1 MTRRLDPLGPAL
13 AVVGGI
19 VFVLRGFDA
28 VLSRDLA
35 LYAYA
40 GQRVADGVPPYVGVM
55 NRSGPLAHL
64 VPGAGAWAG
73 DLLGRDDLLAMRA
86 LLLLVSMAVVWAT
99 YVLGREVFGSR
110 SVGAATALFVA
121 TMPPFVLYAVGGPRD
136 KTTMMLFLTL
146 TLVATVRSRWGWAG
160 TCLALATLTWQP
172 AFLPGAAA
180 VAVAA
185 LLAPG
190 RRVVALLRVA
200 VAGALTTLV
209 FVTGFAI
216 AGALPEALDGFIRIH
231 LTATYQPGFD
241 DDPEAVWEALRE
253 AYGFATYPFLAG
265 LVALPLVTLPGLWRL
280 VRRRASSS
288 SSRGAGD
295 VALVAA
301 TVGEVAGLAW
311 SWRTFNGWADA
322 LVLAPYA
329 ALGLAGVLALVLGPL
344 PRRAG
349 TVVAATAC
357 LGLLMGGLR
366 YSLDDHDPVLLAQ
379 RAEVARVLDILPD
392 ATMMSIEAPQPLVLA
407 HRVNPTP
414 HQMFRLGLE
423 TYVDHTWPGGLVGY
437 ADRISRTR
445 PTIVAVGGGA
455 RYDWLMPVLE
465 ARYVEIGTTTGW
477 YWFVDRDLDPATLR
491 RLEEAVAG

>member
-1 MTRRLDPLGPAL
+1 MAL
-13 AVVGGI
+13 VACVV
-19 VFVLRGFDA
+19 FLLRGFDA

-64 VPGAGAWAG
+64 VPGAGAWVG
-73 DLLGRDDLLAMRA
+73 DLLGVDDLLAMRA
-86 LLLLVSMAVVWAT
+86 LLLLVSVAIVWAT

-136 KTTMMLFLTL
+136 KTTMMLFLIL
-146 TLVATVRSRWGWAG
+146 ALVATARGRWGWAG

-172 AFLPGAAA
+172 AFLPGAAT

-209 FVTGFAI
+209 FVAGFAV

-231 LTATYQPGFD
+231 LTSTYQPGVD

-253 AYGFATYPFLAG
+253 AYDFATYPFVVG
-265 LVALPLVTLPGLWRL
+265 LVALPLVALPSAWRL
-280 VRRRASSS
+280 ARRRTGDPQ
-288 SSRGAGD
+288 RAGD
-295 VALVAA
+295 VALMAA
-301 TVGEVAGLAW
+301 TVGELAGLAW

-329 ALGLAGVLALVLGPL
+329 ALGLAGVLALVLRAL
-344 PRRAG
+344 PRPAG
-349 TVVAATAC
+349 TAVAAVAC
-357 LGLLMGGLR
+357 LGLLAGGLG
-366 YSLDDHDPVLLAQ
+366 YALDDHDPVLRAQ
-379 RAEVARVLDILPD
+379 RAEVANVLDILPD
-392 ATMMSIEAPQPLVLA
+392 ATIVSIEAPQPLVLA

-423 TYVDHTWPGGLVGY
+423 TYVDDTWPGGLAGY
-437 ADRISRTR
+437 ADWISRTR

-455 RYDWLMPVLE
+455 RYDWLMPTLE
-465 ARYVEIGTTTGW
+465 AHYVEVGTTTGW

-491 RLEEAVAG
+491 RLEDAVAG